1 MKNKVKFVLKILLI
15 VFLAAW
21 VFTVVM
27 DYFRVKKGN
36 NAMFCLKEEVRIY
49 NSSKELEKTM
59 KVSEFDKLSEEEK
72 NNMSY
77 TYMCLGLGYK
87 VYRYHRD
94 FNAIEFGPFF
104 IPERQ
109 NVNS

>member
-1 MKNKVKFVLKILLI
+1 MKNKIIFISKILLI
-15 VFLAAW
+15 VLLAIW
-21 VFTVVM
+21 VFVVVI
-27 DYFRVKKGN
+27 DYFKVKKGN
-36 NAMFCLKEEVRIY
+36 DAMFCIKEEVRVY
-49 NSSKELEKTM
+49 NASKELEKTM
-59 KVSEFDKLSEEEK
+59 KLGEFNQLSDDVK

-104 IPERQ
+104 ISERQ
-109 NVNS
+109 GIDS

>member
-1 MKNKVKFVLKILLI
+1 MKNKIIFVLKILLI

-21 VFTVVM
+21 VFVVVM
-27 DYFRVKKGN
+27 DYFKVKKGN
-36 NAMFCLKEEVRIY
+36 DAVFCLKEEVRIY

-59 KVSEFDKLSEEEK
+59 KVNEFNQLSEEEK
-72 NNMSY
+72 NSMSY

-104 IPERQ
+104 ISERQ
-109 NVNS
+109 SIGS